1 MSGGDFMDLSGDPA
15 IEDDVA
21 QMPLTTLV
29 FEAKD
34 LESLSAAQRKD
45 LLWLDNTLEPIIK
58 TLKSGTDAS
67 KQLARYVLQAKKYL
81 IKHYPEITISQAAA
95 HPVMFGTISS
105 SL

>member
-1 MSGGDFMDLSGDPA
+1 MSGDDLMDLSGDHTN
-15 IEDDVA
+15 ENDVT
-21 QMPLTTLV
+21 QIPLTTLV

-45 LLWLDNTLEPIIK
+45 LLWLDNTLEPIVK

-81 IKHYPEITISQAAA
+81 IKYYPEITISQAAA